1 MPVLLMVITLSDY
14 VTKFGGQKNLCLSI
28 VWHTDVQPDHLNG
41 PARAS

>member
-14 VTKFGGQKNLCLSI
+14 VTKFGGQNLCLSI